1 MAEMKLIGVMGI
13 VAVFLAIFVYGQV
26 LSVRIAVLIFLL
38 FASFLVWLVFI
49 WPNLRRPK

>member
-1 MAEMKLIGVMGI
+1 MAEMKLASIMGM
-13 VAVFLAIFVYGQV
+13 VAIFLAIFVYGQV
-26 LSVRIAVLIFLL
+26 LSVRGAALIFLL